1 VRLVLSDDY
10 DVVKAKIPKDFEY
23 NALPKSLAL
32 HINKDV
38 ISRSAFGSLS
48 SCMSACKYTQEPST
62 SCVVLD
68 SDHSQK
74 VL

>member
-10 DVVKAKIPKDFEY
+10 DVVKAKIQKDFEY
-23 NALPKSLAL
+23 NALPKSSAL

-48 SCMSACKYTQEPST
+48 SCMSACKYTPRT
-62 SCVVLD
+62 LNLLCCT
-68 SDHSQK
+68 
-74 VL
+74 